1 MTLVVVGPCKVKR
14 EKLFIV
20 SLHTYFN
27 PWQVFSDYE
36 TDRSQR
42 RRYSYSNTKICI
54 EIENKRWNV
63 VVDWIGAIR

>member
-42 RRYSYSNTKICI
+42 RLYSYSNAKIL
-54 EIENKRWNV
+54 EIEN
-63 VVDWIGAIR
+63 